1 MPDMTPRRLRLWIEP
16 GQLAQLDGNALDEAR
31 RRLRQLR
38 DDVELAGIDQGT
50 TDSIDV
56 ILLVS
61 ASFRSDDIG
70 EIATILR
77 AALRIGPGP
86 QALIGDDTR
95 EVRGIGGEGRTC
107 PRCHGSDGA
116 HVPGCPNG
124 QR

>member
-1 MPDMTPRRLRLWIEP
+1 MPDMTPRRLRLWGEP
-16 GQLAQLDGNALDEAR
+16 AHLARVDESALDEAR
-31 RRLRQLR
+31 GRLRRLR
-38 DDVELAGIDQGT
+38 DDVELTDIDQRAA
-50 TDSIDV
+50 DSIDI

-61 ASFRSDDIG
+61 ASFRSTDIG

-86 QALIGDDTR
+86 HALIGDETR

-116 HVPGCPNG
+116 HVPGCPND

>member
-1 MPDMTPRRLRLWIEP
+1 MPDVTPRRLRLWGEP
-16 GQLAQLDGNALDEAR
+16 GELARVDESVLDEIR

-38 DDVELAGIDQGT
+38 DDVELTNIDQRAA
-50 TDSIDV
+50 DSIDM
-56 ILLVS
+56 ILLVPP
-61 ASFRSDDIG
+61 SFHTGDFD

-86 QALIGDDTR
+86 HALIGDDSG

-116 HVPGCPNG
+116 HVPGCPND
-124 QR
+124 RH